1 MSDFHSKSLLN
12 DQIVLNR
19 SFLTKIHLM
28 YFYSFIRLVS
38 VSQRVAKVQAA
49 VAETARIARRKV
61 PTIQGTIITVTA
73 PT

>member
-19 SFLTKIHLM
+19 SFLTKIHLL

-61 PTIQGTIITVTA
+61 PTIQATIITATA